1 VTTVN
6 SKNYR
11 RLSATFTRPADTTTY
26 AAGDLVANSTTA
38 ASVAAM
44 SWVTAGS
51 QAYWI
56 PGFKLFK
63 TGTGLTGASFRLH
76 VYTAAPTVTTAG
88 DNSAYGSNVAGNANW
103 IADYDLTMVT
113 KHNDGCAGLMVP
125 TEGVI
130 KLDYQSDPTT
140 LYGLLEATGAY
151 APTSGETFTL
161 WIQQEFQP

>member
-1 VTTVN
+1 MTVVN
-6 SKNYR
+6 SRNYAR
-11 RLSATFTRPADTTTY
+11 ISASFTRPADTTTY
-26 AAGDLVANSTTA
+26 TTGDLIANSTTA

-44 SWVTAGS
+44 TWTTKGS
-51 QAYWI
+51 QAFWI

-76 VYTAAPTVTTAG
+76 LYAASPTVTTAG
-88 DNSAYGSNVAGNANW
+88 DNSVYGSNVAGNANW
-103 IADYDLTMVT
+103 ICDFDLTLVT

-151 APTSGETFTL
+151 APASGETFTL
-161 WIQQEFQP
+161 WLQQEFQS